1 MNDSVRWP
9 RRPSDPVVSMQL
21 PRHYGSVPTLFGSPP
36 ARTAGDL
43 AGADIVFLGVPWQ
56 APVPD
61 SRIGA
66 AGSNYFGTNLT
77 PSTFRTNSVKYG
89 GYLPELNID
98 VFERLRLMDYG
109 DVEISNDH
117 AVTFDTTIAR
127 VKEIVRA
134 GAIPFTLGGNSG
146 PSTWGVLK
154 AIAEEARGPVTVI
167 NFDAHHDN
175 LTGEIDEDDPRMPRW
190 GSTWARRILDL
201 PNVDPARYTHI
212 GLRGPRND
220 REVIDRFV
228 AKGARREN
236 IFTYW
241 QIARARREG
250 FEEWIA
256 SVVRPQIDGADR
268 VWVAVDPDV
277 LDMGATGD
285 FGDEPLGLHVAEVC
299 WGAYEIG
306 RAAGRARFGGIAF
319 MAVPFDAMKL
329 HWIMMYIFLYAM
341 AGVLAATDDAGR
353 HGQAGES
360 SQDDDPTSR

>member
-1 MNDSVRWP
+1 
-9 RRPSDPVVSMQL
+9 MQL
-21 PRHYGSVPTLFGSPP
+21 PRHYGSVPTLFGAPP
-36 ARTAGDL
+36 ARSVDDL
-43 AGADIVFLGVPWQ
+43 TGADIAFLGVPWQ

-89 GYLPELNID
+89 GYLPELDID
-98 VFERLRLMDYG
+98 VFERLRLVDYG

-117 AVTFDTTIAR
+117 QTTFETTVER

-134 GAIPFTLGGNSG
+134 GAMPFTLGGNSG
-146 PSTWGVLK
+146 PSTYGVLK
-154 AIAEEARGPVTVI
+154 GIAEEASGPVAVV

-175 LTGEIDEDDPRMPRW
+175 LGGEIEDDDPRMPRW

-201 PNVDPARYTHI
+201 PNVDPVRYTHI

-220 REVIDRFV
+220 REVVDRFL
-228 AKGARREN
+228 AKGVRREN
-236 IFTYW
+236 IITYW

-256 SVVRPQIDGADR
+256 SIVRPRIDGADR
-268 VWVAVDPDV
+268 VWLAVDPDV

-285 FGDEPLGLHVAEVC
+285 FGDEPLGLQVAEVC
-299 WGAYEIG
+299 WGAYEVG
-306 RAAGRARFGGIAF
+306 RAAGRDRFAGVAF

-341 AGVLAATDDAGR
+341 AGVTTAMDDTER
-353 HGQAGES
+353 
-360 SQDDDPTSR
+360 